1 MIKLVRDYHEGYT
14 LGTMFRDGVEI
25 AKTLELPW
33 KDNLRNISCIPQGE
47 YRVTKEPPI
56 EKDDKLGRKY
66 RPYWHFRIHNVPN
79 RSGILI
85 HRITFVKD
93 LRGCIGVASRFWDLN
108 KDGIPDAV
116 ESGKK
121 LQWLVDNL
129 PDEFQLNIT
138 AL

>member
-1 MIKLVRDYHEGYT
+1 MIELKRKYHDGYT
-14 LGTMFRDGVEI
+14 LGTLYVNDVEA

-33 KDNLRNISCIPQGE
+33 KENKRGISCIPEGN
-47 YRVTKEPPI
+47 YHVTKEAPI
-56 EKDDKLGRKY
+56 PQHDGDKRKP
-66 RPYWHFRIHNVPN
+66 RPYWHFRVHDVPG

-93 LRGCIGVASRFWDLN
+93 LRGCIGVASRLWDIN
-108 KDGIPDAV
+108 RDGIPDAL

-129 PDEFQLNIT
+129 PDKFELKIRS
-138 AL
+138 L